1 MPVKEGLN
9 DELERAFKMI
19 LAKPEIL
26 RQIHE
31 GRIRI
36 EPYDEAAV
44 GPASIDLTL
53 DNKLRVF
60 NSDQHITRAD
70 IDYKTLAE
78 LIDITDGYLLEPG
91 ELVLGITKERI
102 TLPGDVCGWLN
113 SRSRFARIGLMSHI
127 AAPFLAPGISNRQI
141 LEIYNAG
148 RNKIRLT
155 PGMRICHVVLQECQ
169 GTATYTGVW
178 KDQEL

>member
-1 MPVKEGLN
+1 
-9 DELERAFKMI
+9 MI

-26 RQIHE
+26 RQIQD
-31 GRIRI
+31 GRIKI
-36 EPYDEAAV
+36 EPFDEEAV

-60 NSDQHITRAD
+60 DTDQPITRAD
-70 IDYKTLAE
+70 IDYKTLAK
-78 LIDITDGYLLEPG
+78 LVDITDGYLLEPG

-102 TLPGDVCGWLN
+102 TLPEDVCGWLN
-113 SRSRFARIGLMSHI
+113 SRSRFVRIGLMSHI

-141 LEIYNAG
+141 LEIFNAG

-155 PGMRICHVVLQECQ
+155 QGMKICHVVLQECK
-169 GTATYTGVW
+169 GAARYAGAW

>member
-1 MPVKEGLN
+1 MV
-9 DELERAFKMI
+9 

-26 RQIHE
+26 TQIKK
-31 GRIRI
+31 GRVRI
-36 EPYDEAAV
+36 EPYDEQAI

-60 NSDQHITRAD
+60 NTDQHITQAD
-70 IDYKTLAE
+70 IDYRTLTD
-78 LIDITDGYLLEPG
+78 LVDIGEGYLLKPG
-91 ELVLGITKERI
+91 ELVLGITRERI
-102 TLPGDVCGWLN
+102 TLPDDLCGWLN

-127 AAPFLAPGISNRQI
+127 AAPFLAPGISNKQI

-148 RNKIRLT
+148 RNKIWLRA
-155 PGMRICHVVLQECQ
+155 GMRICHVVLQQCKGDAQ
-169 GTATYTGVW
+169 YAGAW

>member
-1 MPVKEGLN
+1 
-9 DELERAFKMI
+9 MI

-26 RQIHE
+26 RQIHD

-60 NSDQHITRAD
+60 NADQHITRAD

-78 LIDITDGYLLEPG
+78 LMDITDGYLLEPG

-155 PGMRICHVVLQECQ
+155 PGMRICHVVLQECK
-169 GTATYTGVW
+169 GSAIYTGAW

>member
-1 MPVKEGLN
+1 
-9 DELERAFKMI
+9 MI
-19 LAKPEIL
+19 LTKPEIL
-26 RQIHE
+26 KEIMS

-36 EPYDEAAV
+36 EPYDENAI

-53 DNKLRVF
+53 DSRLRIF
-60 NSDQHITRAD
+60 NTNQRITHGD
-70 IDYKTLAE
+70 IDYKTLTK
-78 LIDITDGYLLEPG
+78 LVDIIDGYLLKPG
-91 ELVLGITKERI
+91 ELVLGITRERI
-102 TLPGDVCGWLN
+102 TLPEALCGWLN

-127 AAPFLAPGISNRQI
+127 AAPFVAPGISNKQI

-155 PGMRICHVVLQECQ
+155 PGMKICHIVLQECR
-169 GTATYTGVW
+169 GEARYTGAW

>member
-1 MPVKEGLN
+1 
-9 DELERAFKMI
+9 MI

-26 RQIHE
+26 RQIQN

-36 EPYDEAAV
+36 EPYDETAI

-53 DNKLRVF
+53 DDKVRVF
-60 NSDQHITRAD
+60 NTDQAITRAD
-70 IDYKTLAE
+70 IDYRTLAE
-78 LIDITDGYLLEPG
+78 LTDISGGYLLEPG
-91 ELVLGITKERI
+91 ELVLGITKEKI
-102 TLPGDVCGWLN
+102 TLPEDLCGWLN

-141 LEIYNAG
+141 LEIFNAG
-148 RNKIRLT
+148 RNKIELT
-155 PGMRICHVVLQECQ
+155 PGMRICHLVLQQCT
-169 GTATYTGVW
+169 GNATYAGAW

>member
-1 MPVKEGLN
+1 
-9 DELERAFKMI
+9 MI

-26 RQIHE
+26 KQIKK
-31 GRIRI
+31 GRIKI
-36 EPYDEAAV
+36 EPYDENAI

-53 DNKLRVF
+53 DDKLRIF
-60 NSDQHITRAD
+60 NTSRHITQAD
-70 IDYKTLAE
+70 IDYKTLTN
-78 LIDITDGYLLEPG
+78 LVDIGEGYLLKPG
-91 ELVLGITKERI
+91 ELVLGITRERL
-102 TLPGDVCGWLN
+102 TLPEDLCGWLN

-127 AAPFLAPGISNRQI
+127 AAPFLAPGISNKQI

-155 PGMRICHVVLQECQ
+155 PGMKICHVVLEECQ
-169 GTATYTGVW
+169 GTAKYTGTW

>member
-1 MPVKEGLN
+1 
-9 DELERAFKMI
+9 MI

-26 RQIHE
+26 RQIRD
-31 GRIRI
+31 GRIKF
-36 EPYDEAAV
+36 EPYDEDAV

-53 DNKLRVF
+53 DDKLRVF
-60 NSDQHITRAD
+60 NSDQHITLAD
-70 IDYKTLAE
+70 MDYKTLAK
-78 LIDITDGYLLEPG
+78 LVDITDGYLLKPG

-102 TLPGDVCGWLN
+102 TLPEDVCGWLN

-148 RNKIRLT
+148 RNKIRLA
-155 PGMRICHVVLQECQ
+155 PGMRICHVVLQECR
-169 GTATYTGVW
+169 GTATYTGAW

>member
-1 MPVKEGLN
+1 
-9 DELERAFKMI
+9 MI

-26 RQIHE
+26 RQIRE
-31 GRIRI
+31 GRIKI
-36 EPYDEAAV
+36 EPFDEAAV
-44 GPASIDLTL
+44 GPASIDLML
-53 DNKLRVF
+53 DDKLRVF
-60 NSDQHITRAD
+60 DTDQPITRAD
-70 IDYKTLAE
+70 VDYKTLAR
-78 LIDITDGYLLEPG
+78 LTDITGGYLLAPG

-155 PGMRICHVVLQECQ
+155 PGMRICHVVLQECK
-169 GTATYTGVW
+169 GAAVYDGAW

>member
-1 MPVKEGLN
+1 
-9 DELERAFKMI
+9 MI

-26 RQIHE
+26 RQIRA
-31 GRIRI
+31 GRIVI
-36 EPYDEAAV
+36 DPYDEEAV
-44 GPASIDLTL
+44 GPASIDLAL
-53 DNKLRVF
+53 DDKLRVF
-60 NSDQHITRAD
+60 NTDQHITRAD
-70 IDYKTLAE
+70 IDYRTLAK
-78 LIDITDGYLLEPG
+78 LTDIPDGYLLEPG

-102 TLPGDVCGWLN
+102 TLPEDVCGWLN

-148 RNKIRLT
+148 RNKIKLM
-155 PGMRICHVVLQECQ
+155 PGMRICHLVLQECK
-169 GTATYTGVW
+169 GAAKYAGAW

>member
-1 MPVKEGLN
+1 MDDWSPQNVLKG
-9 DELERAFKMI
+9 AFKMI

-26 RQIHE
+26 RQIHS
-31 GRIRI
+31 GRIKI
-36 EPYDEAAV
+36 EPYDENAV

-53 DNKLRVF
+53 DDKLRVF
-60 NSDQHITRAD
+60 NTDQHITRAD
-70 IDYKTLAE
+70 IDYKTLAR
-78 LIDITDGYLLEPG
+78 LVDIVDGYLLEPG

-148 RNKIRLT
+148 RNKILLT
-155 PGMRICHVVLQECQ
+155 PGMRICHLVLQECK

>member
-1 MPVKEGLN
+1 
-9 DELERAFKMI
+9 MI

-26 RQIHE
+26 RQIKS

-36 EPYDEAAV
+36 EPYEESAV

-53 DNKLRVF
+53 DSKMRIF
-60 NSDQHITRAD
+60 NTDEHITQAD
-70 IDYKTLAE
+70 IDYRTLTK
-78 LIDITDGYLLEPG
+78 LVDITDGYLLEPS
-91 ELVLGITKERI
+91 ELVLGITRERI
-102 TLPGDVCGWLN
+102 TLPEDVCGWLN

-127 AAPFLAPGISNRQI
+127 AAPFLAPGISNKQI

-148 RNKIRLT
+148 RNKIRLKA
-155 PGMRICHVVLQECQ
+155 GMKICHVVLQECR
-169 GTATYTGVW
+169 GAAKYAGAW

>member
-1 MPVKEGLN
+1 
-9 DELERAFKMI
+9 MI

-26 RQIHE
+26 KQIKN

-36 EPYDEAAV
+36 EPYDENAI

-53 DNKLRVF
+53 DNSLRIF
-60 NSDQHITRAD
+60 NTNQHITQGD
-70 IDYKTLAE
+70 IDYRTLTK
-78 LIDITDGYLLEPG
+78 LVDIIDGYLLKPG
-91 ELVLGITKERI
+91 ELVLGITRERI
-102 TLPGDVCGWLN
+102 TLPEDLCGWLN

-127 AAPFLAPGISNRQI
+127 AAPFIAPGISNKQI

-155 PGMRICHVVLQECQ
+155 TGMKICHIVLQECK
-169 GTATYTGVW
+169 GTAKYTGAW